1 MREIAL
7 IWGNALFRKPIF
19 IGYAEKK
26 EPLAAETRQQNAAG
40 HGNFSEM

>member
-7 IWGNALFRKPIF
+7 ISGKPLFRKPIF

-26 EPLAAETRQQNAAG
+26 EPLAAEIFHKWSVHR
-40 HGNFSEM
+40 